1 MCKCNE
7 KSDLDLIW
15 DWVVEQWTWS
25 VPLWKKSSYS
35 VRWCAVACVYL
46 QMSLAGYLDNLVI
59 SWWYLL
65 LQYIDCNL
73 ILHGWT
79 GFTDFYW
86 LNIFLSLFFFFP
98 EPHHWAFHHADQP
111 STCCEIIPPNPEA
124 QLHIRIF
131 VNMEQIKLFSSTL
144 VNLAFSLSLSL
155 HKATPLDLLFPVVT
169 VDTQR
174 LTKMRSQSRE
184 WYINDP

>member
-1 MCKCNE
+1 
-7 KSDLDLIW
+7 
-15 DWVVEQWTWS
+15 
-25 VPLWKKSSYS
+25 
-35 VRWCAVACVYL
+35 
-46 QMSLAGYLDNLVI
+46 MSLAGYLDNLVI

-79 GFTDFYW
+79 GLTDFNW
-86 LNIFLSLFFFFP
+86 LNIFLSLFFFP

-144 VNLAFSLSLSL
+144 VNLLAFSLSLSL
-155 HKATPLDLLFPVVT
+155 FIKHHKVTPLDFLFPVVT
-169 VDTQR
+169 VDTQS
-174 LTKMRSQSRE
+174 LTKIRSQSRE
-184 WYINDP
+184 GYINDP